1 MSKIA
6 ISIALLPPD
15 DIMDMAISI
24 NKNYPDDPIQLNK
37 ENCLPHISLCLGVV
51 EEEQLPEIRNIIT
64 EITQDIS
71 PLSLTI
77 SQIRDYHSSLELLP
91 DEKLQQLHEGIIT
104 RLEPYLSY
112 NASTDMF
119 FTPPAVVEK
128 SLFRVQIYREKSSFA
143 SYYPHITLLAG
154 TKLTNQ
160 DIQKNF
166 IASRIAICQLGNYC
180 TCRKIL
186 YTTDLK

>member
-1 MSKIA
+1 MDIA
-6 ISIALLPPD
+6 ISL
-15 DIMDMAISI
+15 

-37 ENCLPHISLCLGVV
+37 ENCLPHISLCLGVI
-51 EEEQLPEIRNIIT
+51 EEDKLLEIQNIIT
-64 EITQDIS
+64 EITQNIS

-91 DEKLQQLHEGIIT
+91 NEKLQQLHEEIMT
-104 RLEPYLSY
+104 KLEQYLSY

-119 FTPPAVVEK
+119 FAPPAVAEK

-143 SYYPHITLLAG
+143 NYYPHITLLAG

-160 DIQKNF
+160 DIQKSF
-166 IASRIAICQLGNYC
+166 TASKIAVCQLGNYC

-186 YTTDLK
+186 YTTNINP